1 MAFAMAEPRE
11 QRVERIADLLHE
23 IVRGLSRGHRHPP
36 GDLDITIGQL
46 HCLKTIRSLG
56 TPSMTDLSDI
66 LQLQPSTVTAL
77 VDALVERELVERQE
91 DAEDRRV
98 VRVALTTEGKR
109 RGTQHR
115 RARRQRLL
123 ELLADIDDREL
134 KRIEGALEVLHAA
147 AVHRAADGDEHG
159 CDRPEENE
167 E

>member
-1 MAFAMAEPRE
+1 MPESRE
-11 QRVERIADLLHE
+11 RLVEHIADLLHE
-23 IVRGLSRGHRHPP
+23 IVRGLSRGHGHPP
-36 GDLDITIGQL
+36 GDLDITLGQL

-56 TPSMTDLSDI
+56 SPSMTDLSDI

-98 VRVALTTEGKR
+98 VRVALTTDGKR

-115 RARRQRLL
+115 RARRRRLL
-123 ELLADIDDREL
+123 ELLHEIADGEL
-134 KRIEGALEVLHAA
+134 ERIEGALEVLHAA
-147 AVHRAADGDEHG
+147 AVRRAADVDPDGS
-159 CDRPEENE
+159 DRPEEKE